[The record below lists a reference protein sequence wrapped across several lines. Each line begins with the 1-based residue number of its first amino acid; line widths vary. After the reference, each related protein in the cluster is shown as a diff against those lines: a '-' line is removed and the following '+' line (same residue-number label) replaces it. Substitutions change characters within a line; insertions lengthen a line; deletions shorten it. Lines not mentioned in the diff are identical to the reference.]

1 MSFES
6 KRFIGSKE
14 AHEFGARYRRAM
26 AKYPFL
32 LFGLPFMAII
42 VGASFVITPAT
53 AIRYEKH
60 DRKVRQMDQKEE
72 KEVFVN
78 KRKFDIREEY
88 FRMMSKKKSL
98 DDWEPKRVERL
109 PGEPDGRL

>member
-88 FRMMSKKKSL
+88 FVGSSNASRVFVLFAVKLWSL
-98 DDWEPKRVERL
+98 TQHTRE
-109 PGEPDGRL
+109 